1 MVLIAQRWFS
11 IGVFDAGVVS
21 EYFVRT
27 FLILVAISFTLSCL
41 FAVKFA
47 LMSLIRIRN
56 INVSFGG
63 PSILEKVSLSIEAG
77 ERLCLLGRNG
87 AGKSTLLKVIAGE
100 VKPESGELEFKQSLK
115 LAVLD
120 QQPRLDISGTIF
132 DVVAMGL
139 GKNAKLLQDYH
150 HALHD
155 FTENSNDKTI
165 AELARAQDQV
175 DINHAWQLNQ
185 QVEEV
190 LSRMKLDGD
199 EDYLAQSGGMKR
211 RVLLAKALV
220 IKPDILLLDEPTNH
234 LDLSA
239 IQWLEE
245 QLLSYNG
252 ALMFITH
259 DRSFMRNLS
268 TRIIELDRGN
278 LTSYPGNYDTYLV
291 RKEDALHAEEVSN
304 AHFDKRMAQ
313 EEVWIRQGNKARRT
327 RNEGR
332 VRALEKMRVESSERR
347 KQVGKVKMNVAQANS
362 SGKVVAE
369 AENVTFDYGDKTIIS
384 GLNTTILRGDKVGI
398 IGPNGAGKTTLLRLL
413 LGDLKPTTGTMIN
426 GTKQEVAYFDQLR
439 AQLNEDAT
447 VIDNLSQGREFV
459 EINGATKHVIGYL
472 QDFLFA
478 PERARS
484 PVSMLSGGERNRLL
498 LAKLFSKPSNILV
511 LDEPTNDL
519 DIETL
524 ELLEELV
531 TEYKGTVL
539 LVSHD
544 REFVNNVVTSTLVF
558 EGGSQVNEYV
568 GGYNDWLQQS
578 AARKK
583 ASVANKKAGSSMGQS
598 ATPSKTDEVTVT
610 PKAKKLSY
618 KDQRELDAL
627 PAQIETFEE
636 QVEDLQNLM
645 AEDSFYKQ
653 EQDKIKKIQQQL
665 LESQEQLSHCYTRW
679 EELE

>member
-1 MVLIAQRWFS
+1 
-11 IGVFDAGVVS
+11 
-21 EYFVRT
+21 
-27 FLILVAISFTLSCL
+27 
-41 FAVKFA
+41 
-47 LMSLIRIRN
+47 MSLIRLRN

-63 PSILEKVSLSIEAG
+63 PSILENISLSIDAG

-87 AGKSTLLKVIAGE
+87 TGKSTMLKVISGE
-100 VKPESGELEFKQSLK
+100 VKAESGELEYKQSLK

-132 DVVAMGL
+132 DVVATGL
-139 GKNAKLLQDYH
+139 GENAKLLQDYH
-150 HALHD
+150 HALHN
-155 FTENSNDKTI
+155 FTEDSNDQTI

-175 DINHAWQLNQ
+175 DMNDAWQLNQ

-199 EDYLAQSGGMKR
+199 DDYLAQSGGMKR

-234 LDLSA
+234 LDLNA

-245 QLLSYNG
+245 QLLNYNG

-278 LTSYPGNYDTYLV
+278 LTSYPGNYDTYLQ
-291 RKEDALHAEEVSN
+291 RKEEALHAEEVSN

-313 EEVWIRQGNKARRT
+313 EEVWIRQGIKARRT

-347 KQVGKVKMNVAQANS
+347 KQVGKVKMNVAQADS

-369 AENVTFDYGDKTIIS
+369 AENVTFDYEDKTIIK

-413 LGDLKPTTGTMIN
+413 LGDLKPTTGVIVN

-439 AQLNEDAT
+439 AQLDEKAT

-498 LAKLFSKPSNILV
+498 LAKLFSKPSNVLV

-531 TEYKGTVL
+531 MDYKGTVL

-558 EGGSQVNEYV
+558 EEGNQVNEYV
-568 GGYNDWLQQS
+568 GGYDDWLKQS
-578 AARKK
+578 KEKK
-583 ASVANKKAGSSMGQS
+583 ASAAKNENSASDKARAKEQASQK
-598 ATPSKTDEVTVT
+598 TPETK
-610 PKAKKLSY
+610 KAKKLSY

-627 PAQIETFEE
+627 PAQIEIFEE
-636 QVEDLQNLM
+636 KVESLQNLM
-645 AEDSFYKQ
+645 AKDDFYKQ
-653 EQDKIKKIQQQL
+653 EQDEIKKIQQQL
-665 LESQEQLSHCYTRW
+665 VESQEKLSHCYTRW

>member
-1 MVLIAQRWFS
+1 MP
-11 IGVFDAGVVS
+11 
-21 EYFVRT
+21 
-27 FLILVAISFTLSCL
+27 
-41 FAVKFA
+41 
-47 LMSLIRIRN
+47 LIRLRN

-63 PSILEKVSLSIEAG
+63 PSILEKISLSIDSG

-87 AGKSTLLKVIAGE
+87 TGKSTLLKVIAGE
-100 VKPESGELEFKQSLK
+100 VKPESGDLEFSQGLK

-139 GKNAKLLQDYH
+139 GKNARLLQDYH

-155 FTENSNDKTI
+155 FTENTNDQTI

-175 DINHAWQLNQ
+175 DMNNAWQLNQ

-234 LDLSA
+234 LDLNA

-245 QLLSYNG
+245 QLLNYNG

-259 DRSFMRNLS
+259 DRSFMRKLS

-278 LTSYPGNYDTYLV
+278 LTSYPGNYDTYLQ
-291 RKEDALHAEEVSN
+291 RKEEALHAEEVSN

-313 EEVWIRQGNKARRT
+313 EEVWIRQGIKARRT

-332 VRALEKMRVESSERR
+332 VRALEKMRAESSERR
-347 KQVGKVKMNVAQANS
+347 KQVGKVAMNVARADS
-362 SGKVVAE
+362 SGKVIAE
-369 AENVTFDYGDKTIIS
+369 AENVSFDYDGKAIIR
-384 GLNTTILRGDKVGI
+384 GLTTTILRGDKIGI

-413 LGDLKPTTGTMIN
+413 LGDLKPTTGTIVN

-439 AQLNEDAT
+439 AQLDEKAT

-511 LDEPTNDL
+511 MDEPTNDL

-531 TEYKGTVL
+531 MDYKGTVL

-558 EGGSQVNEYV
+558 EDDHQVNEYI
-568 GGYNDWLQQS
+568 GGYDDWLTQKSTRQKTAS
-578 AARKK
+578 KNTDKNAA
-583 ASVANKKAGSSMGQS
+583 SKAGSNNSAGKDASGQ
-598 ATPSKTDEVTVT
+598 AAPA
-610 PKAKKLSY
+610 KAKKRSY
-618 KDQRELDAL
+618 NEQRELDAL
-627 PAQIETFEE
+627 PAQIETFENE
-636 QVEDLQNLM
+636 VEVMQSLM
-645 AEDSFYKQ
+645 ANDDFYKKDKDEIKKVQ
-653 EQDKIKKIQQQL
+653 EQLAEVEKN
-665 LESQEQLSHCYTRW
+665 LSHCYLRW
-679 EELE
+679 EALE

>member
-1 MVLIAQRWFS
+1 
-11 IGVFDAGVVS
+11 
-21 EYFVRT
+21 
-27 FLILVAISFTLSCL
+27 
-41 FAVKFA
+41 
-47 LMSLIRIRN
+47 MSLIRLRN

-63 PSILEKVSLSIEAG
+63 PSILENISLSIDAG

-87 AGKSTLLKVIAGE
+87 TGKSTLLKVISGE
-100 VKPESGELEFKQSLK
+100 VKTESGELEYKQNLK

-120 QQPRLDISGTIF
+120 QQPRLDITGTIF

-155 FTENSNDKTI
+155 FTENNNDQTI

-175 DINHAWQLNQ
+175 DINNAWQLNQ

-199 EDYLAQSGGMKR
+199 ADYLAQSGGMKR

-234 LDLSA
+234 LDLNA

-245 QLLSYNG
+245 QLLNYNG

-259 DRSFMRNLS
+259 DRSFMRRLS

-278 LTSYPGNYDTYLV
+278 LTSYPGNYDTYLQ
-291 RKEDALHAEEVSN
+291 RKEEALHAEEVSN

-313 EEVWIRQGNKARRT
+313 EEVWIRQGIKARRT

-347 KQVGKVKMNVAQANS
+347 KQVGKVAMNVAQADS
-362 SGKVVAE
+362 SGKVIAE
-369 AENVTFDYGDKTIIS
+369 AENVSFDYDGKTIIK
-384 GLNTTILRGDKVGI
+384 GLNTTILRGDKIGI

-413 LGDLKPTTGTMIN
+413 LGDLKPTSGTITM

-439 AQLNEDAT
+439 AQLDEKAT

-484 PVSMLSGGERNRLL
+484 PEVCYRVVSEIDYCSQNYFPNHQTSWYWMSQPMILILKHWSC
-498 LAKLFSKPSNILV
+498 SKS
-511 LDEPTNDL
+511 
-519 DIETL
+519 
-524 ELLEELV
+524 
-531 TEYKGTVL
+531 
-539 LVSHD
+539 
-544 REFVNNVVTSTLVF
+544 
-558 EGGSQVNEYV
+558 
-568 GGYNDWLQQS
+568 
-578 AARKK
+578 
-583 ASVANKKAGSSMGQS
+583 
-598 ATPSKTDEVTVT
+598 
-610 PKAKKLSY
+610 
-618 KDQRELDAL
+618 
-627 PAQIETFEE
+627 
-636 QVEDLQNLM
+636 
-645 AEDSFYKQ
+645 
-653 EQDKIKKIQQQL
+653 
-665 LESQEQLSHCYTRW
+665 
-679 EELE
+679 